1 MKIKRIIAAALFAA
15 VAFFAAGVGSSE
27 ASDGLN
33 EPLTLKWVTQLKKE
47 KIITRKPYQFASPIL
62 DGENLYVGVARGRFY
77 SIETKKGRKNWE
89 VELEGGVYADAA
101 FDDENIY
108 VADRKG
114 VVYSIA
120 KKDGKINWKTESGGE
135 VSATPMLHG
144 ENVLVVTTLR
154 QLVALDKASG
164 ALKWVTTKS
173 GTQPQM
179 TIKESSTPVIYN
191 GKIYLGYSDGSV
203 SCLDP
208 SDGAVIWSRDV
219 ANKSARFTDMDS
231 SPLFVNG
238 VMVISGAD
246 GNTYALDPNDGSKVW
261 TVAHGGAND
270 VVTDG
275 KFLFV
280 AGGGYVAAVDPGSG
294 GIIWEQQFKDSAELS
309 TPSVGNGFLVVFG
322 TEGHMYTLD
331 SLSGK
336 VKSKRYLGKGT
347 FGRGTVYDKR
357 LFVLTNSSRLFYF
370 QGK

>member
-1 MKIKRIIAAALFAA
+1 MKKNRLFASQFLSAALLCSFCTTGAL
-15 VAFFAAGVGSSE
+15 
-27 ASDGLN
+27 ASDVLT

-47 KIITRKPYQFASPIL
+47 KIITRKPYQFASPVL

-77 SIETKKGRKNWE
+77 SIDAKKGKKNWQA
-89 VELEGGVYADAA
+89 ELDGGVYADAT
-101 FDDENIY
+101 FDEENIF
-108 VADRKG
+108 VGDRKG

-135 VSATPMLHG
+135 ISATPVLFG
-144 ENVLVVTTLR
+144 ENVLVVTALR

-179 TIKESSTPVIYN
+179 TVKETSTPVLYD
-191 GKIYLGYSDGSV
+191 GKLYVGYSDGSV
-203 SCLDP
+203 NCLNP
-208 SDGAVIWSRDV
+208 SDGAAIWSRDV
-219 ANKSARFTDMDS
+219 ANKSARFIDMDS
-231 SPLFVNG
+231 TPLFVG
-238 VMVISGAD
+238 GLMVISSAD
-246 GNTYALDPNDGSKVW
+246 GKTYALNPNDGSKVW
-261 TVAHGGAND
+261 AVDHGGAND

-275 KFLFV
+275 NVLYV
-280 AGGGYVAAVDPGSG
+280 AGGGYVASIDPNSG
-294 GIIWEQQFKDSAELS
+294 GVIWEQQLKDSAELS

-322 TEGHMYTLD
+322 TEGHMYILD
-331 SLSGK
+331 SVSGQ

-347 FGRGTVYDKR
+347 FGRGVVYGDR